1 MDEPKELTR
10 TDYKIQCTFTC
21 MYIVDPTLSGFLGS
35 HAELVIPD
43 GYGYVDSALYI
54 YTYMYTYLYIIHMY
68 IFIHRERMPH
78 FNGRLI
84 LLCAQIF
91 GRPFCPG
98 GCHKGALEP
107 GWTHIW
113 FSRSAQ

>member
-1 MDEPKELTR
+1 MCSQMDEPKELTR
-10 TDYKIQCTFTC
+10 TDYKIQCAFTC

-68 IFIHRERMPH
+68 IYLYIER
-78 FNGRLI
+78 GCLI
-84 LLCAQIF
+84 ST
-91 GRPFCPG
+91 
-98 GCHKGALEP
+98 GASFYCVRKSSDVPLP
-107 GWTHIW
+107 RWVP
-113 FSRSAQ
+113 